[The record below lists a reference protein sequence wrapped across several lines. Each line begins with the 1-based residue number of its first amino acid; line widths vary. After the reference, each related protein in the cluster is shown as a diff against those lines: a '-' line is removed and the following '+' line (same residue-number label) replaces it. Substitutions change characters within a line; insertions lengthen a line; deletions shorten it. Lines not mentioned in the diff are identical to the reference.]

1 MKSMPPTLDDIME
14 SASQSLAAGD
24 YLTCERLCVQA
35 LSEARKREYWP
46 LYARILM
53 PLQESRRQ
61 KRMIAAE
68 GFIRLGGDDLE
79 GPFGDWS
86 NEFAA
91 GCIVVTRP
99 FTREHAAGLVA
110 ALDQQQRCAEVLF
123 ADNDMGAERWTVR
136 SFAGPDISVQRP
148 APPADWRNRWLSPQ
162 EVAQAGE
169 PGPDDWFIDA
179 CEALGDAAIAQVRDP
194 LGSIE
199 RIERLESMLAV
210 STDHELLHQALFEA
224 ALAYA
229 RK

>member
-1 MKSMPPTLDDIME
+1 MPPTLDDIME

-24 YLTCERLCVQA
+24 YLSCERLCVQA
-35 LSEARKREYWP
+35 LAEARRLGHWP

-61 KRMIAAE
+61 KRMIAAD
-68 GFIRLGGDDLE
+68 GFIRLGGADLE

-99 FTREHAAGLVA
+99 FTREHAAGLLA

-123 ADNDMGAERWTVR
+123 ADNDIEAAQWTVR
-136 SFAGPDISVQRP
+136 SFAGPDVSVQRP
-148 APPADWRNRWLSPQ
+148 APPPEWIDRWLSPQ

-179 CEALGDAAIAQVRDP
+179 SEALGDAALLQVRDP

-199 RIERLESMLAV
+199 RIQQLESMLAV
-210 STDHELLHQALFEA
+210 ATDHELLHQGLFEA
-224 ALAYA
+224 AFAMRQA
-229 RK
+229 AS